1 MHKCIGNN
9 AYASSKTSD
18 MVRPRAENYLERQ
31 QGILDAA
38 AAMFARHGFN
48 GTSISTLAD
57 SCGVSKALLY
67 HYYDSKEAL
76 LYEMLL
82 AHCRLLSQTAIDAV
96 KDSSSNDAEEQLR
109 NVLRALMDLYRTS
122 RDKHVVLL
130 NDLNCLP
137 EDQQKEIRQEERKV
151 LQVIKDLI
159 LQLRPGLD
167 KARVTSLTMY
177 LMGAINWTY
186 TWFKPQG
193 QISAREFADLA
204 TATFLNGISDDNE
217 RLSQKAL

>member
-1 MHKCIGNN
+1 
-9 AYASSKTSD
+9 

-38 AAMFARHGFN
+38 AAMFAKHGFN
-48 GTSISTLAD
+48 GTSIAALAD

-76 LYEMLL
+76 LYDMLL
-82 AHCRLLSQTAIDAV
+82 VHCKLLSETA
-96 KDSSSNDAEEQLR
+96 SNATKESTQPEDQLR
-109 NVLRALMDLYRTS
+109 SLVRALMDLYMNS

-130 NDLNCLP
+130 NDLHCLP
-137 EDQQKEIRQEERKV
+137 EAQQVEIKEEERKV
-151 LQVIKDLI
+151 LQEIKDLI
-159 LQLRPGLD
+159 VKLRPDL
-167 KARVTSLTMY
+167 KPPQVTSLTMY

-193 QISAREFADLA
+193 QVSAIEYADLA
-204 TATFLNGISDDNE
+204 ITTFLSGILQAPSNQ
-217 RLSQKAL
+217 S